1 MYRSWQASVNYLC
14 NVTIHTGKI
23 KRSSIMYFVLH
34 KYLLLVLFNLHN
46 MKLNIYPTETSNFR
60 TFFSD
65 EAFYHLQIHVALHL
79 PHVVNVINIS
89 WTCQVSRIDRPAEIR
104 ENYDI
109 AVDSKKQNKEN
120 IILSLNTKE
129 FPCERGADQMGI
141 YISEGG
147 LAPPS
152 NFVVYSTCSAGNIGI
167 QNCGINFYCRFSH
180 TFNLLPTLMRIYK

>member
-1 MYRSWQASVNYLC
+1 
-14 NVTIHTGKI
+14 
-23 KRSSIMYFVLH
+23 MYFVLH

-89 WTCQVSRIDRPAEIR
+89 WTCQVSGIDRPAEIR
-104 ENYDI
+104 ENCISQLTAKAKQGEYYFVFKYKRVPLWTRRGSN
-109 AVDSKKQNKEN
+109 VD
-120 IILSLNTKE
+120 L
-129 FPCERGADQMGI
+129 
-141 YISEGG
+141 YIGRG

-152 NFVVYSTCSAGNIGI
+152 NFVVYSTCSTSNICI
-167 QNCGINFYCRFSH
+167 QNGG
-180 TFNLLPTLMRIYK
+180 RIFFLQI